1 MKVSDPVSA
10 ERFTTCLDFARRFDG
25 FLDGELDAHSMRAM
39 ALHASHC
46 SSCGADLEHAET
58 VQSLISQAVDIEV
71 EGLDASRLWAAV
83 EGATAAPRPAGR
95 GRLGTA
101 FDWPRR
107 VGPVPALALGGALA
121 ALLAALLW
129 SGSTPVE
136 PVEVANN
143 HARIERIE
151 SSAPQVAVWSE
162 PVHHTTAIWVASYEP
177 EGAP

>member
-1 MKVSDPVSA
+1 MRVSDPVST

-46 SSCGADLEHAET
+46 SSCGVDLERAET
-58 VQSLISQAVDIEV
+58 AQSLISQAVDAEV
-71 EGLDASRLWAAV
+71 ERLDVSRLWAAV
-83 EGATAAPRPAGR
+83 EGAIGAPRPAWR
-95 GRLGTA
+95 RRLGEA
-101 FDWPRR
+101 LDWPRR
-107 VGPVPALALGGALA
+107 VSPLPALALGGALA

-129 SGSTPVE
+129 PGSTTVE

-143 HARIERIE
+143 HARIERIA
-151 SSAPQVAVWSE
+151 SSAAQVAVWSE

-177 EGAP
+177 ESAP